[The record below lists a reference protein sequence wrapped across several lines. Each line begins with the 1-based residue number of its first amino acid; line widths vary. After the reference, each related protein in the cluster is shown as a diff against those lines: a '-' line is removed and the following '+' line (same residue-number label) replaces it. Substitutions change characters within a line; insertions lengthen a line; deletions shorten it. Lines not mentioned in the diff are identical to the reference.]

1 MGWARKPCVEPSIVV
16 AQPSGTGLGAPNVT
30 VWRARCLCRQAL
42 AGIIRLVQNTPLSQL
57 RFPIQYIEV
66 TESLVR
72 ARHGRVAQVREAC
85 GLPPEG
91 AHDQPAW
98 LDGEQL
104 MRSVDISVNHCLPD
118 APASLQILRH
128 FPLTA
133 HGTLGVFAITASTV
147 GQALDAA
154 LLYHALVMPLFDFQ
168 RQPDDAEGAHVHVVP
183 TTDVGIHQA
192 LMAELVIGVLLN
204 VAPYTTLSEA
214 VLHTEFT
221 HPCMGWPAAY
231 ASHFG
236 SAPRFE
242 ADRHSFRVPR
252 SLLEAPLISGNRA
265 THTQLE
271 TLLLQEAPSI
281 AQARP
286 VTQHVRERL
295 QEGLRSGLL
304 PDSEDLAHALAMSP
318 RTLSRR
324 LQDEGQSLSQLVDQ
338 VRMQRAQQLLREVQL
353 PLHAVAK
360 ASGFADASS
369 FARAF
374 KRNTGQTPAEHRLR
388 LRQAGG

>member
-30 VWRARCLCRQAL
+30 VWRARCLRRSSL
-42 AGIIRLVQNTPLSQL
+42 AGIIRLVQHTPLSKL
-57 RFPIQYIEV
+57 RFPVQYIEV

-72 ARHGRVAQVREAC
+72 ARRGRVAQVREAC

-91 AHDQPAW
+91 ARDQPAW
-98 LDGEQL
+98 LDGDQL
-104 MRSVDISVNHCLPD
+104 MRSVDISADHCLPD
-118 APASLQILRH
+118 APVSLQILRH

-154 LLYHALVMPLFDFQ
+154 LPYHALVMPLFDFQ
-168 RQPDDAEGAHVHVVP
+168 RQPDDADGAHVQVVP
-183 TTDVGIHQA
+183 TADVGPHQA
-192 LMAELVIGVLLN
+192 LMAELVIGVMLN
-204 VAPYTTLSEA
+204 VAPYTALREA
-214 VLHTEFT
+214 VLHTEFA
-221 HPCMGWPAAY
+221 HPCCGWPQAY
-231 ASHFG
+231 AEHFG

-242 ADRHSFRVPR
+242 AARHSFRVPR
-252 SLLEAPLISGNRA
+252 SLLDAPLISGNRA
-265 THTQLE
+265 THAQLE
-271 TLLLQEAPSI
+271 TLLLREAPPV

-286 VTQHVRERL
+286 FTQRVRERL
-295 QEGLRSGLL
+295 QEGLQSGLL

-324 LQDEGQSLSQLVDQ
+324 LQDEGQSLSHLVDQ
-338 VRMQRAQQLLREVQL
+338 VRMQRAQQLLLEGHL
-353 PLHAVAK
+353 PLQAVAR

-374 KRNTGQTPAEHRLR
+374 KRTTGQTPAEHRLR